1 MNRRAILT
9 FGIILLSLSVYS
21 QPGRLLLV
29 GGGSEKNGVS
39 SWSTPAYKWAGE
51 GKKVAI
57 VGSSTGSLAQYFQQ
71 QCGAA
76 RAKEFAIATH
86 DSANSQATYDTLTSY
101 DVIFFRGGDQWDYYD
116 LYKNTRLLDA
126 VNDVYSLGGTIG
138 GTSAGMHILSSIVY
152 TAENGTVYPYECIEN
167 PNNQYVTLVNDFL
180 NLVPGFVFDTHFAE
194 RGRFARLVGFLA
206 NYQLNHSQN
215 ITGLGMDDLTCMTV
229 DENGLGTVYGT
240 GCANLYLAGAS
251 YSLNGTKLLADTV
264 NIRQLLHGCTY
275 NFVTGE
281 VGYAG
286 LNKQINTTGL
296 EETGNYT
303 VLANGNSSLS
313 NSQLMLDDLVNN
325 TGEPSAEI
333 LLLTGDTG
341 LATSFSDK
349 LLQLGASQVH
359 VFEVNVQSGTN
370 PDLAN
375 LINLTS
381 KILFLKN
388 DYTQFED
395 FLETANGILLQQ
407 KIKTNGM
414 ITAFVGEDARLA
426 GKTVVENYLT
436 PGASYYAELTFH
448 KGLSLLSH
456 SVIMPDTYLNSD
468 IYENT
473 ATAVP
478 YAMLLDSLKYG
489 IWLTNHSYMK
499 FAPVDGKTILTG
511 FGTAPVMVVT
521 NKGTLAG
528 FSSHTS
534 TGSTSTDPRM
544 VAGFEHLQL
553 ALIDYTTPYILGNVQ
568 ISAIENMGNEIPVV
582 ISPNPVK
589 DLLTIIWQSPDFD
602 YEIHD
607 ITGKIVLKGT
617 SASSTFTLNTK
628 GLNPGIYFL
637 KLKNNKKEETTQGKF
652 LKL

>member
-1 MNRRAILT
+1 
-9 FGIILLSLSVYS
+9 
-21 QPGRLLLV
+21 
-29 GGGSEKNGVS
+29 
-39 SWSTPAYKWAGE
+39 
-51 GKKVAI
+51 
-57 VGSSTGSLAQYFQQ
+57 
-71 QCGAA
+71 
-76 RAKEFAIATH
+76 
-86 DSANSQATYDTLTSY
+86 
-101 DVIFFRGGDQWDYYD
+101 
-116 LYKNTRLLDA
+116 
-126 VNDVYSLGGTIG
+126 
-138 GTSAGMHILSSIVY
+138 
-152 TAENGTVYPYECIEN
+152 
-167 PNNQYVTLVNDFL
+167 
-180 NLVPGFVFDTHFAE
+180 
-194 RGRFARLVGFLA
+194 
-206 NYQLNHSQN
+206 
-215 ITGLGMDDLTCMTV
+215 MDDLTCMTV

-240 GCANLYLAGAS
+240 GCANLYLPGAS

-281 VGYAG
+281 FGYDG
-286 LNKQINTTGL
+286 LDKQLNTSGL

-303 VLANGNSSLS
+303 VLASGNSSLS

-333 LLLTGDTG
+333 LLLTGNTG
-341 LATSFSDK
+341 LAASFSDK

-359 VFEVNVQSGTN
+359 VFEANILSGTN

-375 LINLTS
+375 LINLTT

-388 DYTQFED
+388 EYTQFED
-395 FLETANGILLQQ
+395 FLETANGIVLQQ

-448 KGLSLLSH
+448 KGLSLLAH

-473 ATAVP
+473 TTAVP
-478 YAMLLDSLKYG
+478 YAMLLDTLKYG

-511 FGTAPVMVVT
+511 FGAAPVMIVT

-534 TGSTSTDPRM
+534 TGGTSTDPRM

-553 ALIDYTTPYILGNVQ
+553 ALIDDTTPYILGNVQ
-568 ISAIENMGNEIPVV
+568 ISAIENMGNEIRVV
-582 ISPNPVK
+582 ISPNPVR
-589 DLLTIIWQSPDFD
+589 DFLTITWQVPDFD
-602 YEIHD
+602 FEIHD
-607 ITGKIVLKGT
+607 ITGKIVLAGISSCT
-617 SASSTFTLNTK
+617 SLTLKTN

-637 KLKNNKKEETTQGKF
+637 KLKNSKKEKTTQGKF